1 MGAKSQIS
9 VIFGGEWELVMQVHK
24 QGEEPVDGD
33 IGRPSLATV
42 EGNRRGEERRHVLQ

>member
-33 IGRPSLATV
+33 IGPSLATV